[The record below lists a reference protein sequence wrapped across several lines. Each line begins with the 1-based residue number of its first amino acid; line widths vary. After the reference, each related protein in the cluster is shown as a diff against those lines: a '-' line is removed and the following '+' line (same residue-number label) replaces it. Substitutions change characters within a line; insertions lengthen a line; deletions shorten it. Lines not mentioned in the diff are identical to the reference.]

1 MIEFK
6 NLQCDIPAGIAIF
19 FIAIPPFLGISLASG
34 SPLYSG
40 LIASILG
47 GILVAPLSEAR
58 QRDLLSLYSADNKH
72 CGAIEGTCAD
82 VKLDLLTGLLEEIQ
96 PAVKRVCA

>member
-19 FIAIPPFLGISLASG
+19 FIAIPPFLGISLAIG
-34 SPLYSG
+34 LPLYSG

-47 GILVAPLSEAR
+47 GILVAPLS
-58 QRDLLSLYSADNKH
+58 DSILGIS
-72 CGAIEGTCAD
+72 GAAAGFVVIIT
-82 VKLDLLTGLLEEIQ
+82 Q
-96 PAVKRVCA
+96 